1 MAFYFP
7 PNPTQGQRYVAINGV
22 TCTWL
27 GNRWNSTQAIEEGI
41 AEYYIDN
48 SDAFFE
54 YDPDIHAELDGGTA

>member
-1 MAFYFP
+1 MALYFP
-7 PNPTQGQRYVAINGV
+7 PNPTEGQRYVAVNGV
-22 TCTWL
+22 TYTWL
-27 GNRWNSTQAIEEGI
+27 ANRWNATQAIEEGI